1 MTKKNSKILIDSIE
15 LLKKNRDN
23 AMIMMN
29 EKYNSGNIDEYYRME
44 AYKDGVQSSISIL
57 ENVLNE
63 I

>member
-44 AYKDGVQSSISIL
+44 AYKDGVQSSI
-57 ENVLNE
+57 
-63 I
+63 